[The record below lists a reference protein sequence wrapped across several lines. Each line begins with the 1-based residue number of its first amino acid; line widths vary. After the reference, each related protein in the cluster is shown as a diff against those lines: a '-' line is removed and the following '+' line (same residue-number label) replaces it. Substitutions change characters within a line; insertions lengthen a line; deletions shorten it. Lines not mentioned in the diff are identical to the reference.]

1 MAVLTLEGVAKSYRT
16 HLSLRK
22 YWILKDLSFEVR
34 EGEIFGFIGTN
45 GAGKTTSI
53 KLVLGLLFP
62 DAGRIR
68 LCGEDPSRP
77 EARRRVGFL
86 PENPYFHDYL
96 TGFEFLDFHARLHGF
111 RQPERRRRVLELL
124 ERVGLQ
130 NRADRALRLYSKG
143 MLQRI
148 GLAQALLHDPD
159 VVILDEPMSGL
170 DPIGR
175 REVRDLILELKR
187 RGRTVFF
194 STHIL
199 SDTETIC
206 DRVGM
211 LVRGRLAALGSV
223 EELVHGEVGS
233 WEVTLAWPSPQDPPL
248 GQVVSRRDDRVLLRV
263 TSQSDLHRLVGSL
276 NGGGAK
282 LVAVSPARRSLED
295 LLLKEVRGAGAQAA
309 GAPEEERR

>member
-1 MAVLTLEGVAKSYRT
+1 MAVLTLERVAKSYRT

-22 YWILKDLSFEVR
+22 YWILKDLSFEVHP
-34 EGEIFGFIGTN
+34 GEIFGFIGTN
-45 GAGKTTSI
+45 GAGKTTTI
-53 KLVLGLLFP
+53 KLLLGLLFP

-96 TGFEFLDFHARLHGF
+96 TGWEFLDFHARLHGF
-111 RQPERRRRVLELL
+111 RQPERRRRVGELL
-124 ERVGLQ
+124 ERVGLK

-175 REVRDLILELKR
+175 RDVRDLILELKG

-211 LVRGRLAALGSV
+211 LVRGRLAAIGSV
-223 EELVHGEVGS
+223 EDLVRGEVGS
-233 WEVTLAWPSPQDPPL
+233 WEVTLAWPGPGNPPVGEVL
-248 GQVVSRRDDRVLLRV
+248 SRRDERILLRIG
-263 TSQSDLHRLVGSL
+263 SQADLHRLVGSL
-276 NGGGAK
+276 NGGGAR
-282 LVAVSPARRSLED
+282 LVAVTPARRSLEE
-295 LLLKEVRGAGAQAA
+295 LLVREVRGDAA
-309 GAPEEERR
+309 GERTP

>member
-1 MAVLTLEGVAKSYRT
+1 VLTLEGVAKSYRT

-22 YWILKDLSFEVR
+22 YWILKDLSFEVHP
-34 EGEIFGFIGTN
+34 GEIFGFIGTN
-45 GAGKTTSI
+45 GAGKTTTI

-62 DAGRIR
+62 DSGTIR
-68 LCGEDPSRP
+68 LCGEDPARP

-96 TGFEFLDFHARLHGF
+96 TGAEFLDFHARLHGF
-111 RQPERRRRVLELL
+111 RQPERRKRVGELL
-124 ERVGLQ
+124 ERVGLT

-175 REVRDLILELKR
+175 RDVRDLILELKR

-211 LVRGRLAALGSV
+211 LVRGRLAAIGTV
-223 EELVHGEVGS
+223 EELVRGEVES
-233 WEVTLAWPSPQDPPL
+233 WEVTLAWPGPGNPPI
-248 GQVVSRRDDRVLLRV
+248 GQVLSRRDDRVLLQV
-263 TSQSDLHRLVGSL
+263 GSQADLHRLVASL
-276 NGGGAK
+276 NGGGAR

-295 LLLKEVRGAGAQAA
+295 LLVKEVRGATGA
-309 GAPEEERR
+309 GERAS

>member
-22 YWILKDLSFEVR
+22 YWILKDLSFEVHP
-34 EGEIFGFIGTN
+34 GEIFGFIGTN
-45 GAGKTTSI
+45 GAGKTTTI

-68 LCGEDPSRP
+68 LCGDDPSRP

-96 TGFEFLDFHARLHGF
+96 TGWEFLDFHARLHGF
-111 RQPERRRRVLELL
+111 RQPERRRRVGELL
-124 ERVGLQ
+124 ERVGLK

-175 REVRDLILELKR
+175 RDVRDLILELKR

-211 LVRGRLAALGSV
+211 LVRGRLAAIGSV
-223 EELVHGEVGS
+223 EDLVRGDVGS
-233 WEVTLAWPSPQDPPL
+233 WEVTLAWPGPGSPPVGEVL
-248 GQVVSRRDDRVLLRV
+248 SRRDDRILLRIG
-263 TSQSDLHRLVGSL
+263 SQADLHRLVGSL
-276 NGGGAK
+276 NGGGAR
-282 LVAVSPARRSLED
+282 LVAVTPARRSLED
-295 LLLKEVRGAGAQAA
+295 LLVQEVRGSADAA
-309 GAPEEERR
+309 GERRP

>member
-22 YWILKDLSFEVR
+22 YWILKDLSFEVHP
-34 EGEIFGFIGTN
+34 GEIFGFIGTN
-45 GAGKTTSI
+45 GAGKTTTI
-53 KLVLGLLFP
+53 KLLLGLLFP

-96 TGFEFLDFHARLHGF
+96 TGWEFLDFHARLHGF
-111 RQPERRRRVLELL
+111 RQPERRRRVGELL
-124 ERVGLQ
+124 ERVGLK

-175 REVRDLILELKR
+175 RDVRDLILELKG

-211 LVRGRLAALGSV
+211 LVRGRLAAIGSV
-223 EELVHGEVGS
+223 EDLVRGEVGS
-233 WEVTLAWPSPQDPPL
+233 WEVTLAWPGPGNPPVGEVL
-248 GQVVSRRDDRVLLRV
+248 SRRDERILLRIG
-263 TSQSDLHRLVGSL
+263 SQADLHRLVGSL
-276 NGGGAK
+276 NGGGAR
-282 LVAVSPARRSLED
+282 LVAVTPARRSLEE
-295 LLLKEVRGAGAQAA
+295 LLVREVRGDAA
-309 GAPEEERR
+309 GERTP

>member
-1 MAVLTLEGVAKSYRT
+1 MSVLTLEGVAKSYKT

-22 YWILKDLSFEVR
+22 YWILRDLSFEVR
-34 EGEIFGFIGTN
+34 AGEIFGFIGTN
-45 GAGKTTSI
+45 GAGKTTTI

-62 DAGRIR
+62 DAGTIR

-77 EARRRVGFL
+77 EARRRIGFL

-96 TGFEFLDFHARLHGF
+96 TGWEFLDFHARLHGF
-111 RQPERRRRVLELL
+111 RQPERRRRVQELL

-175 REVRDLILELKR
+175 RDVRDLILELKK

-211 LVRGRLAALGSV
+211 LVRGRLAAIGTV
-223 EELVHGEVGS
+223 EELVRGEVDS
-233 WEVTLAWPSPQDPPL
+233 WEVTLAWPSPQDPPY
-248 GQVVSRRDDRVLLRV
+248 GQVLSRRDDRVLLRV
-263 TSQSDLHRLVGSL
+263 GSQSDLHRLVGSL
-276 NGGGAK
+276 NGGGAR

-295 LLLKEVRGAGAQAA
+295 LLLKEVRDDAA
-309 GAPEEERR
+309 GKGEAAP

>member
-1 MAVLTLEGVAKSYRT
+1 MAVLTLEGVAKSYKT

-22 YWILKDLSFEVR
+22 YWILRDLSFEVR

-45 GAGKTTSI
+45 GAGKTTTI

-62 DAGRIR
+62 DAGTIR

-77 EARRRVGFL
+77 EARRRIGFL

-96 TGFEFLDFHARLHGF
+96 TGSEFLDFHARLHGF
-111 RQPERRRRVLELL
+111 RQPERRRRVQDLL

-175 REVRDLILELKR
+175 REVRDLILELKK

-211 LVRGRLAALGSV
+211 LVRGRLAAIGTV
-223 EELVHGEVGS
+223 EELVRGEVDS
-233 WEVTLAWPSPQDPPL
+233 WEVTLAWPSPLDPPY
-248 GQVVSRRDDRVLLRV
+248 GQVLSRRDDRVLLRV
-263 TSQSDLHRLVGSL
+263 GSQSDLHRLVGSL
-276 NGGGAK
+276 NGGGAR

-295 LLLKEVRGAGAQAA
+295 LLLQEVRGAAEQGES
-309 GAPEEERR
+309 AP

>member
-1 MAVLTLEGVAKSYRT
+1 
-16 HLSLRK
+16 
-22 YWILKDLSFEVR
+22 LSFEVHP
-34 EGEIFGFIGTN
+34 GEIFGFIGTN
-45 GAGKTTSI
+45 GAGKTTTI

-68 LCGEDPSRP
+68 LCGDDPSRP

-96 TGFEFLDFHARLHGF
+96 TGWEFLDFHARLHGF
-111 RQPERRRRVLELL
+111 RQPERRRRVGELL
-124 ERVGLQ
+124 ERVGLK

-175 REVRDLILELKR
+175 RDVRDLILELKR

-211 LVRGRLAALGSV
+211 LVRGRLAAIGSV
-223 EELVHGEVGS
+223 EDLVRGDVGS
-233 WEVTLAWPSPQDPPL
+233 WEVTLAWPGPGSPPVGEVL
-248 GQVVSRRDDRVLLRV
+248 SRRDDRILLRIG
-263 TSQSDLHRLVGSL
+263 SQADLHRLVGSL
-276 NGGGAK
+276 NGGGAR
-282 LVAVSPARRSLED
+282 LVAVTPARRSLED
-295 LLLKEVRGAGAQAA
+295 LLVQEVRGSADAA
-309 GAPEEERR
+309 GERRP

>member
-22 YWILKDLSFEVR
+22 YWILKDLSFEVHP
-34 EGEIFGFIGTN
+34 GEIFGFIGTN
-45 GAGKTTSI
+45 GAGKTTTI
-53 KLVLGLLFP
+53 KLLLGLLFP

-96 TGFEFLDFHARLHGF
+96 TGWEFLDFHARLHGF
-111 RQPERRRRVLELL
+111 RQPERRRRVGELL
-124 ERVGLQ
+124 ERVGLK

-148 GLAQALLHDPD
+148 GLAQALLHHPD

-175 REVRDLILELKR
+175 RDVRDLILELKG

-211 LVRGRLAALGSV
+211 LVRGRLAAIGSV
-223 EELVHGEVGS
+223 EDLVRGEVGS
-233 WEVTLAWPSPQDPPL
+233 WEVTLAWPGPGNPPVGEVL
-248 GQVVSRRDDRVLLRV
+248 SRRDERILLRIG
-263 TSQSDLHRLVGSL
+263 SQADLHRLVGSL
-276 NGGGAK
+276 NGGGAR
-282 LVAVSPARRSLED
+282 LVAVTPARRSLEE
-295 LLLKEVRGAGAQAA
+295 LLVREVRGDAA
-309 GAPEEERR
+309 GERTP